1 MAAAV
6 AAVQRQPSAAATSPA
21 DVAAS
26 LYTVPATA
34 AVNPTETNKQGQPA
48 TMSNI

>member
-1 MAAAV
+1 
-6 AAVQRQPSAAATSPA
+6 
-21 DVAAS
+21 
-26 LYTVPATA
+26 VPATA